1 MRLRTLLLASVASIV
16 IAGAAAA
23 ASPPAGAKPPAP
35 DAAAGEA
42 RRLDRIQGLCR
53 AWNAAKYLHPGLWS
67 SDVDWDAAFAT
78 AATAVDGAADRER
91 YRAIAAEMLGVLHDP
106 ATRVDAQEDE
116 NAPAPPAAAP
126 ASAAA
131 KDEAPE
137 PELVRTLGDD
147 VVFVDLVGYQRA
159 KGPYSLFALGEK
171 LAAEVPKAKGV
182 VVDLRFRG
190 EENGYWA
197 GTALNRAAR
206 QLVPRAVQTPASRW
220 IVRWGYEPQRG
231 STSGGYRSGLVTGAV
246 EAYAPAGAGGAWR
259 IVFLVSEGS
268 PLVEVVQALLAS
280 GDAKLVSE
288 GPFHPE
294 ALEYATPID
303 LGEKLVARVRAVEN
317 VGAAPAEAVVVE
329 KTGGPGDPALD
340 AALALLKE
348 PWQPP
353 VVSSAS
359 AAPAVRHLDNRYAD
373 TPLPPLGLRL
383 LAGCRAWG
391 VIHDFY
397 PYLDLIGDWDA
408 AFRDSLPAL
417 TAANDDASYAR
428 AVLTLMAHVADGHT
442 FVNGGAVLSVL
453 GAASPHVELRVI
465 EGQPVVTAFDP
476 TIPGLRAGDVISKVD
491 GEAMDA
497 RVARLLPL
505 LAGST
510 ELARRDRAIRAA
522 LDGPENST
530 AHLEVVG
537 ADGQPR
543 QVEAPRQPRGW
554 EPPAPGG
561 QEGKAWKRL
570 RPRIGYADLTRLQRE
585 EVDPM
590 LDELRDTDAIVL
602 DMRGYPNGTA
612 WPLAARMNVR
622 GTKIGALFRRREVSA
637 LDSEEGDSG
646 YFFAQP
652 LPEPRS
658 WTYRGKVVM
667 LIDERAISQSEHT
680 ALFME
685 QAAGA
690 TFIGSPTAGANGDVT
705 NFSLPGGLWV
715 SFTGHDVRHAD
726 GRQLQ
731 RVGIV
736 PDVPVTP
743 TIRGIREG
751 RDEVLDR
758 ALAWLDEALAKR

>member
-1 MRLRTLLLASVASIV
+1 MRLRTLWLAFVSCWIAAVAV
-16 IAGAAAA
+16 AA
-23 ASPPAGAKPPAP
+23 PPAPSKPAPPAPP

-67 SDVDWDAAFAT
+67 SDLDWDAAFVN
-78 AATAVDGAADRER
+78 AATAIDGTPDRER
-91 YRAIAAEMLGVLHDP
+91 YRALAAEMLGVLHDP
-106 ATRVDAQEDE
+106 ATRVELQEDE
-116 NAPAPPAAAP
+116 EAVAPAAAVPPPAAE
-126 ASAAA
+126 

-137 PELVRTLGDD
+137 PELVRTLDD
-147 VVFVDLVGYQRA
+147 GVVFVDLVRYQRA
-159 KGPYSLFALGEK
+159 KGPYSLYALGEK
-171 LAAEVPKAKGV
+171 LAPAVPKAKGV
-182 VVDLRFRG
+182 VVDLRFG
-190 EENGYWA
+190 KDETSYWA
-197 GTALNRAAR
+197 GAALNRAAR
-206 QLVPRAVQTPASRW
+206 QLVPRAVQAPADRW
-220 IVRWGYEPQRG
+220 VVRWGYEPQRG

-246 EAYAPAGAGGAWR
+246 QAFAPGDAGGSWR
-259 IVFLVSEGS
+259 IVFLVNEGS

-294 ALEYATPID
+294 AFDYALSVD
-303 LGEKLVARVRAVEN
+303 LGEKLVAHVRAVEQ
-317 VGAAPAEAVVVE
+317 VGAAPAEARVVE
-329 KTGGPGDPALD
+329 KTSGDGDPALD

-348 PWQPP
+348 AWQAPTLTA
-353 VVSSAS
+353 AS
-359 AAPAVRHLDNRYAD
+359 AAPAVRRLDNRYAAA
-373 TPLPPLGLRL
+373 PLPPLGQRL

-391 VIHDFY
+391 VIHHFY

-417 TAANDDASYAR
+417 TAANDDAAYAR
-428 AVLTLMAHVADGHT
+428 AVLALMAHVADGHT
-442 FVNGGAVLSVL
+442 YVGGGAVPAVL
-453 GAASPHVELRVI
+453 GAASPHVVVRLI
-465 EGQPVVTAFDP
+465 EGRPVMTVFDAA
-476 TIPGLRAGDVISKVD
+476 IRGLKVGDVISKVD
-491 GEAMDA
+491 GEPIE
-497 RVARLLPL
+497 RRIERLLPL
-505 LAGST
+505 VAAST
-510 ELARRDRAIRAA
+510 ELTLRTRALGVA
-522 LDGPENST
+522 LDGPENSS

-537 ADGQPR
+537 ADAKPR
-543 QVEAPRQPRGW
+543 QVDAPREVKGW
-554 EPPAPGG
+554 EPPSP
-561 QEGKAWKRL
+561 EGPAWKRL
-570 RPRIGYADLTRLQRE
+570 RPRVGYADLSRLQRE

-590 LDELRDTDAIVL
+590 LEELRDTDALVL

-622 GTKIGALFRRREVSA
+622 GAKTAALFRRREVSA
-637 LDSEEGDSG
+637 LDAEEGESG

-652 LPEPRS
+652 LPESRS

-667 LIDERAISQSEHT
+667 LIDERAISQAEHT
-680 ALFME
+680 ALFLE

-705 NFSLPGGLWV
+705 NFSLPGGLSV

-743 TIRGIREG
+743 TLRSIREG